1 MSEAASGR
9 AGAVALSYRND
20 GHAPVVVAK
29 GYGVVAES
37 IMCAAREHGL
47 YVHASPEL
55 IRLLMQV
62 QLDRQVPPPLYAAVA
77 EVLAWLWE
85 VDQANPSD
93 AAARKKSN
101 SSPLHVLQNGRE
113 SI

>member
-1 MSEAASGR
+1 MSAAAFGR
-9 AGAVALSYRND
+9 SGAVALSYRD
-20 GHAPVVVAK
+20 EGRAPVVVAK

-37 IMCAAREHGL
+37 IMRTAREHGL

-62 QLDRQVPPPLYAAVA
+62 KLDQQIPPPLYAAVA

-85 VDQANPSD
+85 IDLANTSD
-93 AAARKKSN
+93 ASVRPEK
-101 SSPLHVLQNGRE
+101 
-113 SI
+113 